1 MQIQELVK
9 KQPLIWL
16 NEEPE
21 WLFAVGTWPEQKQV
35 IFVVKNNLWNINNNK
50 VNKFL
55 FNFFY
60 FLAAKDIR
68 KDSGNDLVEVAQLDL
83 ASLKSVRKCA
93 ENLLE
98 KEDKIDYLINNA
110 GKFVSSWKVAKLVCT
125 Y

>member
-1 MQIQELVK
+1 M
-9 KQPLIWL
+9 
-16 NEEPE
+16 
-21 WLFAVGTWPEQKQV
+21 
-35 IFVVKNNLWNINNNK
+35 NNNK
-50 VNKFL
+50 FL
-55 FNFFY
+55 STLFY

-110 GKFVSSWKVAKLVCT
+110 GKFILF
-125 Y
+125 

>member
-1 MQIQELVK
+1 M
-9 KQPLIWL
+9 
-16 NEEPE
+16 
-21 WLFAVGTWPEQKQV
+21 A
-35 IFVVKNNLWNINNNK
+35 KNNLWNINNNK
-50 VNKFL
+50 FL
-55 FNFFY
+55 LAFFY

-110 GKFVSSWKVAKLVCT
+110 GKFVFSWKVAKLVCIKVHVF
-125 Y
+125 

>member
-1 MQIQELVK
+1 MWFKRIHKIVEI
-9 KQPLIWL
+9 LI
-16 NEEPE
+16 
-21 WLFAVGTWPEQKQV
+21 T
-35 IFVVKNNLWNINNNK
+35 IINNSW
-50 VNKFL
+50 

-68 KDSGNDLVEVAQLDL
+68 TDSGSDLVEVTQLDL

-110 GKFVSSWKVAKLVCT
+110 GKFIVSKLDT
-125 Y
+125 